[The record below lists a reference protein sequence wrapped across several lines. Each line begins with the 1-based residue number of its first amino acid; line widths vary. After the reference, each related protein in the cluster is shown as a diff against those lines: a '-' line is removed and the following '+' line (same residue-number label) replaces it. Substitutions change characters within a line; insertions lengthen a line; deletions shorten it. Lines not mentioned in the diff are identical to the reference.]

1 MQLVWAERSY
11 PITGGILASVV
22 FHVLL
27 ALLIVLGVPSFFE
40 PEVLEA
46 PPTIELATLA
56 DITAAPKVDKAGKP
70 MDKPKP
76 QPPAPETK
84 KETKPEPPKPAPPTP
99 STPPPPAPEEQAAV
113 IPDKP
118 IEKAP
123 DQKKPEPKP
132 EEKKKE
138 EKKTEK
144 PKPEKKEQKND
155 MDALLKSLSTETPAP
170 ESEEKPKKKAAPAPA
185 EPTTGQQAALTND
198 VPLTMA
204 ETDGIRTAIEK
215 KWSIPI
221 GIANAESYTVS
232 LRLYL
237 TPDGVVTKIE
247 VLDDTGDKGFRT
259 IAESARRAILI
270 AQNELGRL
278 PIPKD
283 KYNPTIV
290 VRWPMKLI
298 CEQRGGC

>member
-11 PITGGILASVV
+11 PITGGIMASLL

-27 ALLIVLGVPSFFE
+27 ALLIVLGVPSFFQ

-56 DITAAPKVDKAGKP
+56 DITAAPKVDKQGKP
-70 MDKPKP
+70 DDKPKT
-76 QPPAPETK
+76 PPAPETK
-84 KETKPEPPKPAPPTP
+84 KEIKPEPPKPAPPTP
-99 STPPPPAPEEQAAV
+99 ATPPPPAPEQQAAV

-118 IEKAP
+118 LEKAP
-123 DQKKPEPKP
+123 DEKKPEPKP
-132 EEKKKE
+132 EEKKE
-138 EKKTEK
+138 EKKKTEEK
-144 PKPEKKEQKND
+144 PKKPDKTKQD
-155 MDALLKSLSTETPAP
+155 MESLLKSLTDQPPAP
-170 ESEEKPKKKAAPAPA
+170 DTEKPKKKAAPAPA
-185 EPTTGQQAALTND
+185 EPTTGQMTENVND

-204 ETDGIRTAIEK
+204 ETDGIRSAIEK
-215 KWSIPI
+215 NWLIPL
-221 GIANAESYTVS
+221 GMANAENYTVS
-232 LRLYL
+232 LRLHL
-237 TPDGVVTKIE
+237 TPDGVVTQID
-247 VLDDTGDKGFRT
+247 VLDDNADPGFRT

-270 AQNELGRL
+270 TQSELGRL
-278 PIPKD
+278 PIPAD

>member
-11 PITGGILASVV
+11 PITGGILASVI

-27 ALLIVLGVPSFFE
+27 ALLIIFGVPSFFK

-56 DITAAPKVDKAGKP
+56 DITAAPKVDKIGKP
-70 MDKPKP
+70 DDKPKT
-76 QPPAPETK
+76 PPAPETK

-99 STPPPPAPEEQAAV
+99 ASAPPPAPEQQAAV

-118 IEKAP
+118 LEKAP

-138 EKKTEK
+138 EKKVEK
-144 PKPEKKEQKND
+144 PKPDKKQQND
-155 MDALLKSLSTETPAP
+155 MDSLLKSLSTETPSP
-170 ESEEKPKKKAAPAPA
+170 ETEEKPKKKAAPAPA
-185 EPTTGQQAALTND
+185 QPTTGQQADLVND

-204 ETDGIRTAIEK
+204 ETDGIRSAIEK
-215 KWSIPI
+215 NWLIPL
-221 GIANAESYTVS
+221 GMANAEAYTVS
-232 LRLYL
+232 LRLHL
-237 TPDGVVTKIE
+237 TPDGVVTQID
-247 VLDDTGDKGFRT
+247 VLDDNGDPGFRT
-259 IAESARRAILI
+259 IAESARRAILMT
-270 AQNELGRL
+270 QNELGRL
-278 PIPKD
+278 PIPPD

>member
-11 PITGGILASVV
+11 PITGGILASVI

-27 ALLIVLGVPSFFE
+27 ALLIIFGVPSFFK

-46 PPTIELATLA
+46 PPTIELATLS
-56 DITAAPKVDKAGKP
+56 DITAAPKVDKIGKP
-70 MDKPKP
+70 DDKPKT
-76 QPPAPETK
+76 PPAPETK

-99 STPPPPAPEEQAAV
+99 AAAPPPAPEQQAAV

-118 IEKAP
+118 LEKAP

-138 EKKTEK
+138 EKKVEK
-144 PKPEKKEQKND
+144 PKPEKKQQND
-155 MDALLKSLSTETPAP
+155 MDSLLKSLSQETPAP
-170 ESEEKPKKKAAPAPA
+170 ETEEKPKKKAAPAPA
-185 EPTTGQQAALTND
+185 QPTTGQQADLVND

-204 ETDGIRTAIEK
+204 ETDGIRSAIEK
-215 KWSIPI
+215 NWLIPL
-221 GIANAESYTVS
+221 GMANMENYTVS
-232 LRLYL
+232 LRLHL
-237 TPDGVVTKIE
+237 TPDGVVTQID
-247 VLDDTGDKGFRT
+247 VLDDTGDTGFRT
-259 IAESARRAILI
+259 IADSAKRAILMT
-270 AQNELGRL
+270 QSELGRL
-278 PIPKD
+278 PIPPD

-298 CEQRGGC
+298 CEQRGGCY